1 MERTRELYIARMSE
15 VEVNKPEEDL
25 CTTCQEE
32 IDDDQEAIQCDI
44 CERWEHRLCIK
55 ACHRP
60 TTEFYKVLCASP
72 SKAIV
77 FTCSQC
83 RRKGALARRLQQS
96 EAALDSARVQ
106 IEMYDRLLA
115 DQQQQTDRV
124 TIERDVL

>member
-1 MERTRELYIARMSE
+1 MSE

-32 IDDDQEAIQCDI
+32 IDDNQEAIQCDI

-72 SKAIV
+72 SIKRL
-77 FTCSQC
+77 CS
-83 RRKGALARRLQQS
+83 RARS
-96 EAALDSARVQ
+96 AGARVP
-106 IEMYDRLLA
+106 
-115 DQQQQTDRV
+115 
-124 TIERDVL
+124 